1 MSYIRRRIQ
10 NSIDYNEEKRRNTVY
25 HRDKRSHEGKKEKA
39 ACQIEGYRWNE
50 SHPEGRDSW

>member
-25 HRDKRSHEGKKEKA
+25 HRDKHSHEGKKEKV

-50 SHPEGRDSW
+50 SHPEGRDS